1 ELIKELVKVSLKWSG
16 FLGQPSGVARMY
28 PLVDHTAIFS
38 FSPAKILY
46 LGFVLQG
53 LWVGVWRRLSNA
65 QRDLMLACF
74 DAPAKFMSRIGA
86 EKTLTCA

>member
-1 ELIKELVKVSLKWSG
+1 LIKELVKVSLKWSC
-16 FLGQPSGVARMY
+16 FLGQPNGVARMY

-38 FSPAKILY
+38 FSPEKILD

-53 LWVGVWRRLSNA
+53 LWVGVWRRLSHA
-65 QRDLMLACF
+65 QRDLMLACL

>member
-1 ELIKELVKVSLKWSG
+1 MVRTATSTKVRTATAFSDILAALLGCIRWLIIPLF
-16 FLGQPSGVARMY
+16 FL
-28 PLVDHTAIFS
+28 
-38 FSPAKILY
+38 SPAKILD

-53 LWVGVWRRLSNA
+53 LWVGVWRRLFHA
-65 QRDLMLACF
+65 QRDLMLACL